1 MAAELGSLILLGKS
15 GRTYSVDLYLPD
27 AVAGLV
33 AFSPNGAATATSPTQ
48 YRVPEDC
55 VITDISVA
63 TGTTA
68 VGLVINVNNASI
80 QGGVL
85 RYANQLNTLAQR
97 PALRIPLRGGDFIGA
112 VNI

>member
-1 MAAELGSLILLGKS
+1 MAAELGSITLLGRS
-15 GRTYSVDLYLPD
+15 GKTYIVDLYIPD

-33 AFSPNGAATATSPTQ
+33 GFAPNGAATATSPTQ
-48 YRVPEDC
+48 YRVPEAC
-55 VITDISVA
+55 MITDVSVA

-68 VGLVINVNNASI
+68 VGLVLTQNNGSI

-85 RYANQLNTLAQR
+85 RYANFLNTLASR
-97 PALRIPLRGGDFIGA
+97 PALRIPLAAGDFLGA